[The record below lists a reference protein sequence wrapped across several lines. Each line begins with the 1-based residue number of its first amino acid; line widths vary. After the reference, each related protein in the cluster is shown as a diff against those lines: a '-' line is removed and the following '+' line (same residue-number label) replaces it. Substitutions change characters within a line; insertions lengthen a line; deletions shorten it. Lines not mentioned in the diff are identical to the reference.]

1 MRRSMQWL
9 SIMALAFGPPG
20 ALTAQEAERAEVEAG
35 VRLDF
40 QNVELG
46 TVVSAL
52 ADAGGLNLIYSD
64 LPNRLVTL
72 RMNQP
77 VPRDQVRDLLANLAR
92 ANGYRLVED
101 GTVLRLEAAA
111 PAPRDTAPSGETAAQ
126 TEELRLFVYRLKH
139 AKAPRLASTLRAMF
153 GGRGP
158 VPDAGDRRPR
168 SLSEQLRDQELQPVD
183 PDAREEEPAGD
194 VEPAPREGPG
204 LPGQLE
210 GTVQIVPDEATNSLL
225 VRASPADWEILRTT
239 IEQLDLRPLQ
249 VLIEVLI
256 VEVRRTDDFSLGVT
270 GEVDS
275 EVDDETTIGGELAGF
290 TTGDF
295 ALDLM
300 RTGGTNI
307 AAMLSALSRDGRV
320 RIVSRPVVVAQNNQ
334 EARILIGEE
343 RPFVQVFRTLPT
355 DAGVRDQVV
364 QFRDVGTTLSIIPTI
379 NSDGYV
385 NLLMLQEISSATEEL
400 QFGAPVISTREA
412 STQLFVKDG
421 QTVVIGGLIDYQRQ
435 LSRSGIPLLKDI
447 PVLGLL
453 FGSTESSVL
462 QNELFIFLTPHII
475 ESDADAEALRQHM
488 EESTKYLK
496 DDIPEHEDLPVPTAR
511 DTSRSGEQPRAG
523 EQPRDREQPRDSEM
537 PQDGERP

>member
-1 MRRSMQWL
+1 MLRFGR
-9 SIMALAFGPPG
+9 LAAAVLLLFANAGG
-20 ALTAQEAERAEVEAG
+20 AGLAAQEAAEDG

-46 TVVSAL
+46 VVVSAL

-77 VPRDQVRDLLANLAR
+77 VPREQVQALLANLALS
-92 ANGYRLVED
+92 NGYRLVED
-101 GTVLRLEAAA
+101 EAAFRLEAVAPVQGDAEAA
-111 PAPRDTAPSGETAAQ
+111 TAESVAP
-126 TEELRLFVYRLKH
+126 ELRLFVYRLKH

-158 VPDAGDRRPR
+158 QAAAERGIQRR
-168 SLSEQLRDQELQPVD
+168 SLSEQLRGQELQPVD
-183 PDAREEEPAGD
+183 PDAPGAEPAVD
-194 VEPAPREGPG
+194 VELTPQAESG
-204 LPGQLE
+204 LRGELE
-210 GTVQIVPDEATNSLL
+210 SDVLIVPDEATNSLL
-225 VRASPADWEILRTT
+225 VRAAPGDWEILEAT

-249 VLIEVLI
+249 VLIEVVI
-256 VEVRRTDDFSLGVT
+256 VEVRRTDDFSLGIT
-270 GEVDS
+270 GEADH
-275 EVDDETTIGGELAGF
+275 EIDDGTTIGGELGGF

-320 RIVSRPVVVAQNNQ
+320 RIVSRPVIVAQNNQ
-334 EARILIGEE
+334 EAHILIGEE

-364 QFRDVGTTLSIIPTI
+364 QFRDVGTTLSIVPTI

-385 NLLMLQEISSATEEL
+385 NLLMLQEVSSATEEL

-412 STQLFVKDG
+412 STQLFVKNG

-435 LSRSGIPLLKDI
+435 FNRSGVPLLKDI
-447 PVLGLL
+447 PVLGFL
-453 FGSTESSVL
+453 FGSTQSSVL

-475 ESDADAEALRQHM
+475 ESDADAEALREHM
-488 EESTKYLK
+488 EDSTEYLR
-496 DDIPEHEDLPVPTAR
+496 DAIPEHLELPVVPADTA
-511 DTSRSGEQPRAG
+511 DAVDAADDPGDAGNGSDAG
-523 EQPRDREQPRDSEM
+523 EAGDTDEIPDEVP
-537 PQDGERP
+537 

>member
-1 MRRSMQWL
+1 MSRTMLCL
-9 SIMALAFGPPG
+9 SIMALAIAPPG
-20 ALTAQEAERAEVEAG
+20 ALTAQEVEPAQGEGG

-77 VPRDQVRDLLANLAR
+77 VPREEVRDLLANLAR
-92 ANGYRLVED
+92 ANGFRLVED
-101 GTVLRLEAAA
+101 GTVLRLDAATPAARDTSPPGDASAAA
-111 PAPRDTAPSGETAAQ
+111 D
-126 TEELRLFVYRLKH
+126 ELRLFVYRLKH

-153 GGRGP
+153 GDSGPAPGGRSI
-158 VPDAGDRRPR
+158 RRQ
-168 SLSEQLRDQELQPVD
+168 SLSEQLRDQEMQPVD
-183 PDAREEEPAGD
+183 PDAPREEPVAD
-194 VEPAPREGPG
+194 VEPTPQDGPG

-210 GTVQIVPDEATNSLL
+210 GAVQIVPDEATNSLL
-225 VRASPADWEILRTT
+225 VRASPSDWEILRTT

-270 GEVDS
+270 GEAESD
-275 EVDDETTIGGELAGF
+275 VDDETTVGGELAGF

-412 STQLFVKDG
+412 STQLFVRNG

-435 LSRSGIPLLKDI
+435 LSRSGVPLLKNI

-453 FGSTESSVL
+453 FGSTESSES
-462 QNELFIFLTPHII
+462 QNELFLFLTPHII
-475 ESDADAEALRQHM
+475 DSDADAESLRQHV

-496 DDIPEHEDLPVPTAR
+496 DDIPEHGDVPVQPDTTVR
-511 DTSRSGEQPRAG
+511 DTSGNGEQTRG
-523 EQPRDREQPRDSEM
+523 
-537 PQDGERP
+537 GYRP

>member
-1 MRRSMQWL
+1 LASPAIL
-9 SIMALAFGPPG
+9 VGLAGPALVG
-20 ALTAQEAERAEVEAG
+20 AQEAAG
-35 VRLDF
+35 DAVRLDF

-46 TVVSAL
+46 VVVSAL

-77 VPRDQVRDLLANLAR
+77 VPRDQVQGLLANLALS
-92 ANGYRLVED
+92 NGFRLVED
-101 GTVLRLEAAA
+101 ETVLRLEAIG
-111 PAPRDTAPSGETAAQ
+111 PAEGGP
-126 TEELRLFVYRLKH
+126 TEPGADSALVAELRLFVYRLKH
-139 AKAPRLASTLRAMF
+139 AKAARLASTLRAMF
-153 GGRGP
+153 GGR
-158 VPDAGDRRPR
+158 RPNAQEGRTIGRR
-168 SLSEQLRDQELQPVD
+168 SLSEQLRGQELQPVD
-183 PDAREEEPAGD
+183 PDAPPGEPAVD
-194 VEPAPREGPG
+194 VELVPQEESG
-204 LPGQLE
+204 LPGELE
-210 GTVQIVPDEATNSLL
+210 SDVLIVPDEATNSLL
-225 VRASPADWEILRTT
+225 VRAAPGDWEILRTT

-256 VEVRRTDDFSLGVT
+256 IEVRRTDDFSLGLT
-270 GEVDS
+270 GEADG
-275 EVDDETTIGGELAGF
+275 EIDDETTIGGALSGF

-300 RTGGTNI
+300 RTGGTNVT
-307 AAMLSALSRDGRV
+307 AMLSALSRDGRI

-385 NLLMLQEISSATEEL
+385 NLLMLQEVSSATEEL

-412 STQLFVKDG
+412 STQLFVRDG
-421 QTVVIGGLIDYQRQ
+421 QTVVIGGLIDHQRQ
-435 LSRSGIPLLKDI
+435 FNRSGVPLLKDI
-447 PVLGLL
+447 PVLGFL
-453 FGSTESSVL
+453 FGSTQSSVL

-475 ESDADAEALRQHM
+475 ESDADAEALREHM
-488 EESTKYLK
+488 EESTEYLR
-496 DDIPEHEDLPVPTAR
+496 DEIPEHPELRVPPDTAR
-511 DTSRSGEQPRAG
+511 AADGAAGDTVDAE
-523 EQPRDREQPRDSEM
+523 PRDTDDAEPRGS
-537 PQDGERP
+537 P